1 MALASKLRDEELVV
15 INELSFAEPKTS
27 EMVQILKALNL
38 AGQSVLVTT
47 AARDVN
53 VWKSARNID
62 RVSVLPAGD
71 LNALAILQPRR
82 VLITKDALDAVRER
96 ARSRVAAAT

>member
-15 INELSFAEPKTS
+15 INELAFAEPKTS

-47 AARDVN
+47 AGRDVN